1 VPVPPDAIGRPLP
14 IAILLAPAAP
24 LPSGPEKR
32 QSLRPQTGDANAP
45 HANTFFQ
52 SSAVEIRGVIGQTA
66 TVGGNAA
73 TIAAPGIHEIAGQT
87 GQYNQQAALEAI
99 ANHGYRLDEKA

>member
-1 VPVPPDAIGRPLP
+1 VPVPPNAIGHPLP
-14 IAILLAPAAP
+14 VTTLLAPASP
-24 LPSGPEKR
+24 LPSAPEHR
-32 QSLRPQTGDANAP
+32 HSYRPQTGDANAA

-52 SSAVEIRGVIGQTA
+52 SASVEIRGVIGQSA

-73 TIAAPGIHEIAGQT
+73 HIAAPGIHEFAGQA

-99 ANHGYRLDEKA
+99 ANHGNKLDTRA